1 MISKLDWYFILII
14 IFLALSQNHCEK
26 IFSTKNDDQN
36 EYGLDEQYTKQLIN
50 NGRNTIQRHILMFH
64 PWGTRSHMHQL
75 TALLLGLLSSGN
87 LVTAVFARKTEIMH
101 QNYEEIIVA
110 DGYV

>member
-1 MISKLDWYFILII
+1 MISTLDWYFILIT
-14 IFLALSQNHCEK
+14 IFVAISQNNGEK
-26 IFSTKNDDQN
+26 IFSTKKDDQN
-36 EYGLDEQYTKQLIN
+36 RYGLDDQYTKPLMN
-50 NGRNTIQRHILMFH
+50 NRRNTIQRHILMFH

-75 TALLLGLLSSGN
+75 TALLQGLLSSGHQ
-87 LVTAVFARKTEIMH
+87 VTAVFARKTEIMH

>member
-1 MISKLDWYFILII
+1 MIGKLAWYFILIT
-14 IFLALSQNHCEK
+14 IFVAISKNQCQR

-36 EYGLDEQYTKQLIN
+36 EYGLGEEYTNPSMN
-50 NGRNTIQRHILMFH
+50 NSFSQIPKHVLMFH

-75 TALLLGLLSSGN
+75 TALLQGLLSSGN
-87 LVTAVFARKTEIMH
+87 QVTAVFARNTEIRH

-110 DGYV
+110 DG

>member
-1 MISKLDWYFILII
+1 MISTLDWYFILIA
-14 IFLALSQNHCEK
+14 IFVAISQNHCEK
-26 IFSTKNDDQN
+26 LFSTNNYDQN
-36 EYGLDEQYTKQLIN
+36 KYGLGEPLIN
-50 NGRNTIQRHILMFH
+50 NRRNTISRHILMFH

-75 TALLLGLLSSGN
+75 TALLQGLLSSGN
-87 LVTAVFARKTEIMH
+87 QVTAVFARKTEIMH

>member
-1 MISKLDWYFILII
+1 MISKLDWYFILIT
-14 IFLALSQNHCEK
+14 IFVAISKNHSVRM
-26 IFSTKNDDQN
+26 FSSKNDDQN
-36 EYGLDEQYTKQLIN
+36 KYGLNEQYTKPLEN
-50 NGRNTIQRHILMFH
+50 NRTNTIQRHILMFH

-75 TALLLGLLSSGN
+75 TALLQGLLSSGN
-87 LVTAVFARKTEIMH
+87 QVTAVFARKTEIMH

>member
-1 MISKLDWYFILII
+1 MISKLDCYFILIT
-14 IFLALSQNHCEK
+14 IFVAISKNHCER
-26 IFSTKNDDQN
+26 IISSKNDDQN
-36 EYGLDEQYTKQLIN
+36 KYGLDEQYTKPLIN
-50 NGRNTIQRHILMFH
+50 NRSNTVQRHILMFH

-75 TALLLGLLSSGN
+75 TALLQGLLSSGN
-87 LVTAVFARKTEIMH
+87 QVTAVFARKTEIMH